1 MTPKL
6 ASKTNVPLPLV
17 SQTKSDRGFNNDET
31 GRMLIPIRNL
41 KAYNKDPI
49 GVRAKVNAG
58 SEEFRVTG
66 TNPPAFLYEDPDNY
80 DSKNSLSGLMRGYFL
95 GRVGCFGSHDTSANL
110 CGQCLRAIFS
120 GPRTSLQLP
129 TNGDRPTSRSVSERC
144 GLKSVTTATMVY
156 VAVVVSTHRR
166 AFLTTN
172 TAIGPTHV
180 EHPKHLEW

>member
-6 ASKTNVPLPLV
+6 ASKTNIPLALV
-17 SQTKSDRGFNNDET
+17 SQTKSDRGFNNDDT

-80 DSKNSLSGLMRGYFL
+80 DSKDALYGCMRGYFL
-95 GRVGCFGSHDTSANL
+95 GRVSCFGSHDTRTNL
-110 CGQCLRAIFS
+110 CEQCLRAIFS
-120 GPRTSLQLP
+120 GPRTSLQNP
-129 TNGDRPTSRSVSERC
+129 THGDRPTGRSVSERS

-156 VAVVVSTHRR
+156 VAVVVSTHR
-166 AFLTTN
+166 
-172 TAIGPTHV
+172 
-180 EHPKHLEW
+180 